1 MLTGNREYNEIY
13 KKYKNLVLKVAYIYS
28 GDNYDAAEDI
38 TQDTFLKLYIGFEE
52 LKDGN
57 VSAWLYTTA
66 KNSALNFNK
75 KFKREVLSEDDE
87 LYKNK
92 EQFGESLETEFIEKE
107 EVLYKKQFHEKI
119 MAALSKKNPRWY
131 EAIILVYYMDIPQVK
146 VAEIME
152 IRKEAYMLCCI
163 GLRNGYVKSSVRSM
177 KRCRIKMVE
186 FLRK

>member
-1 MLTGNREYNEIY
+1 ML
-13 KKYKNLVLKVAYIYS
+13 KCL
-28 GDNYDAAEDI
+28 
-38 TQDTFLKLYIGFEE
+38 
-52 LKDGN
+52 
-57 VSAWLYTTA
+57 TTA

-152 IRKEAYMLCCI
+152 IRKEVLHALLHR
-163 GLRNGYVKSSVRSM
+163 LRNGYVKSSVRSM